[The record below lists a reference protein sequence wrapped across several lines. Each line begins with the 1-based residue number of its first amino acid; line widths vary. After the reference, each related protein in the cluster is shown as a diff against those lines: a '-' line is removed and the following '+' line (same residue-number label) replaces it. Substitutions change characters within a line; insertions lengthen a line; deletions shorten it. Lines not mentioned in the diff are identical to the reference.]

1 MSDSL
6 APFRLSIQKDP
17 APDIR
22 CTSGEELPM
31 QSLVS
36 LAGAEAIL
44 RWIVP
49 TCVQAMTCDSRSD
62 VPHG

>member
-22 CTSGEELPM
+22 CTVGEGILWPE
-31 QSLVS
+31 SLVV
-36 LAGAEAIL
+36 LLPHVEVAV
-44 RWIVP
+44 RWVLP
-49 TCVQAMTCDSRSD
+49 ALVGCDGRNA
-62 VPHG
+62 